1 MTFILGDQ
9 LICYIHDITPM
20 KSGSMS
26 YMACNLQT
34 SSSKVKAVC
43 FSPEK
48 SNPLKRASAAK
59 SPIKI
64 KKFDF
69 STKFNNVVINKHT
82 VIEDYKEPISFSC
95 ADSTALVSLSN
106 VHAISP
112 GQLVTIKATVSK
124 MSGIKQVK
132 TDNGTLKQVMAILVD
147 PTASIQAVFWEEW
160 IDSIEDGKTCVF
172 TNMRV
177 REDSYTKEKYVNT
190 AKSGC
195 KIEMTTPFTEALPD
209 VAMSLSD
216 IATKEVTISVVG
228 VKAVSNF
235 FTCQSCSKKLEE
247 CGTKYICRAC
257 NMKQKPI
264 NTQWYCKLRARIH
277 LQSNSTFLYSTLSGS
292 SCCRPKE
299 NIRWQY

>member
-1 MTFILGDQ
+1 M
-9 LICYIHDITPM
+9 
-20 KSGSMS
+20 
-26 YMACNLQT
+26 
-34 SSSKVKAVC
+34 KAVY

-69 STKFNNVVINKHT
+69 STKFNNVVINKNT
-82 VIEDYKEPISFSC
+82 VIEDYKEPISFSF

-106 VHAISP
+106 VHGISP

-124 MSGIKQVK
+124 MSGVKQVK
-132 TDNGTLKQVMAILVD
+132 IDNGTLKQVMAILVD

-160 IDSIEDGKTCVF
+160 IDSIEDGKTYVF

-177 REDSYTKEKYVNT
+177 RGDSYTNEKYVNT

-216 IATKEVTISVVG
+216 IATKEVTISVVR
-228 VKAVSNF
+228 VNALSNF
-235 FTCQSCSKKLEE
+235 FTCQSCSKKLKE
-247 CGTKYICRAC
+247 CGTKYICRPC

-264 NTQWYCKLRARIH
+264 NTQWYCKLRVQDTSSGQFNLSVFHPQLIKL
-277 LQSNSTFLYSTLSGS
+277 LQTQGKYSLAIFTKDQIEDILLDVEGLQVSMNVQQG
-292 SCCRPKE
+292 KLLD
-299 NIRWQY
+299 ILQ